1 MRIEPSTHVRE
12 HSVIISVARKD
23 TCGVPIS
30 PTNIGISPG
39 RTPYARQDEAMTDYS
54 DSEKQSLRNA
64 AYGAVFLVSNAEPGM
79 LDMVKESFAASKSFA
94 KASGDMQGV
103 FRGMSM
109 PSMPKGNP
117 ADIEAGVLSEL
128 SNSVKALEQKAPADA
143 DAYRHIVIDACTN
156 AAQAAKGVSAPE
168 TSMLGKVSAALGS

>member
-1 MRIEPSTHVRE
+1 
-12 HSVIISVARKD
+12 
-23 TCGVPIS
+23 
-30 PTNIGISPG
+30 
-39 RTPYARQDEAMTDYS
+39 MTDYT

-109 PSMPKGNP
+109 PSVPKGNP
-117 ADIEAGVLSEL
+117 ADLEAGVLSEL

-168 TSMLGKVSAALGS
+168 TSILGKVSAALGS